1 MPTSTSALAK
11 ASPATL
17 LKTVLQSAARL
28 ALEDDRILILT
39 HNEIH
44 YFVSPDEIA
53 QFLMRRVMQ
62 PAYPDQDR
70 KETT

>member
-1 MPTSTSALAK
+1 MPTSTSALVK
-11 ASPATL
+11 ANPSEV
-17 LKTVLQSAARL
+17 LKTALQSAAKL
-28 ALEDDRILILT
+28 ALEDDRNLILT
-39 HNEIH
+39 HNDVH

-62 PAYPDQDR
+62 PAYPNQDR

>member
-1 MPTSTSALAK
+1 MPTSTSATIEAR
-11 ASPATL
+11 PT
-17 LKTVLQSAARL
+17 TVLRTALQAAAKL
-28 ALEDDRILILT
+28 ALTEERSLILT

-53 QFLMRRVMQ
+53 QFLMRRVIQ
-62 PAYPDQDR
+62 AYPNQDR